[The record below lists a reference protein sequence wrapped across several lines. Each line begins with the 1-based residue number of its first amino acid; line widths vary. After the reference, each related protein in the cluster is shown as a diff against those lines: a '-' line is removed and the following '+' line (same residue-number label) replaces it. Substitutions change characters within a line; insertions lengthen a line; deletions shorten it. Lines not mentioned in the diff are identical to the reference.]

1 MIKMIKELNN
11 IKHRMIINL
20 SYMSLVL
27 KSLEDIK
34 DKRLNSN
41 KLNKKSWLKRL
52 Y

>member
-1 MIKMIKELNN
+1 
-11 IKHRMIINL
+11 MIINL
-20 SYMSLVL
+20 GYMALVI
-27 KSLEDIK
+27 KDIENIK

>member
-1 MIKMIKELNN
+1 MIKDFKRVKN
-11 IKHRMIINL
+11 KIIVNL
-20 SYMSLVL
+20 SYMDLVL
-27 KSLEDIK
+27 KSLDLIK

>member
-1 MIKMIKELNN
+1 MIDRLNIIKKNML
-11 IKHRMIINL
+11 INL
-20 SYMSLVL
+20 SYMSLVI
-27 KSLEDIK
+27 KDIENNK

>member
-1 MIKMIKELNN
+1 MIDRLKIIKKN
-11 IKHRMIINL
+11 MIINL
-20 SYMSLVL
+20 GYMGLVI
-27 KSLEDIK
+27 KDIENIK

>member
-1 MIKMIKELNN
+1 MIDRLNIIKKN
-11 IKHRMIINL
+11 MIINL
-20 SYMSLVL
+20 SYMSLVI
-27 KSLEDIK
+27 KDIENIK

>member
-1 MIKMIKELNN
+1 MIDRLNIIKKN
-11 IKHRMIINL
+11 MIINL
-20 SYMSLVL
+20 GYMALVI
-27 KSLEDIK
+27 KDIENIK

>member
-1 MIKMIKELNN
+1 MIDRLKIIKKNML
-11 IKHRMIINL
+11 INL
-20 SYMSLVL
+20 SYMSLVI
-27 KSLEDIK
+27 KDIENIK

>member
-1 MIKMIKELNN
+1 MIKDFKRVKN
-11 IKHRMIINL
+11 KIIVNL
-20 SYMSLVL
+20 SYMDLVL
-27 KSLEDIK
+27 KSLDSIK

>member
-1 MIKMIKELNN
+1 MIDFKRVKN
-11 IKHRMIINL
+11 KIIVNL
-20 SYMSLVL
+20 SYMNLVL
-27 KSLEDIK
+27 KSLDLIK

>member
-1 MIKMIKELNN
+1 MDIKKIKK
-11 IKHRMIINL
+11 IKNKIIVNL
-20 SYMSLVL
+20 KYMDFVI
-27 KSLEDIK
+27 KSLETIK

>member
-1 MIKMIKELNN
+1 MIDRLNIIKKN
-11 IKHRMIINL
+11 MIINL
-20 SYMSLVL
+20 AYMVLVI
-27 KSLEDIK
+27 KDIENIK

>member
-1 MIKMIKELNN
+1 MIKNVKKIKN
-11 IKHRMIINL
+11 KIIVNL
-20 SYMSLVL
+20 SYMNLVI
-27 KSLEDIK
+27 KSLDLIK

>member
-1 MIKMIKELNN
+1 MIEKLKLIKKNML
-11 IKHRMIINL
+11 INL
-20 SYMSLVL
+20 TFMGLVI
-27 KSLEDIK
+27 KDIEGIK